1 MRAKIVARLRYARDV
16 VTSESFEFASM
27 LTASQFHGDFWN
39 ARFASNDRVYTT
51 MYVFDD
57 EARRWR
63 VAEVINWG

>member
-1 MRAKIVARLRYARDV
+1 MRAKIVVRLRYARDV
-16 VTSESFEFASM
+16 VISESFDFASK

-39 ARFASNDRVYTT
+39 ACFASNDKVFTT